1 VEAEPTRTE
10 PDFAEASTPEA
21 RASTTPPQSSGLAPE
36 SIGGLGEAQVRPP
49 RAGRVGLFALAFL
62 SGFAVLTIEIAGARL
77 IAPVFGLSAVP
88 WTAVIGVILAALA
101 VGSHLGGRL
110 ADSGTLPL
118 STVLAVAG
126 LTGVL
131 PVLGGGFPWMAR
143 EVLGF
148 IPGAV
153 ASAVVLFAPP
163 VLCLGAVVPY
173 LVQADTESL
182 GTVGRRAG
190 DLSAAATG
198 GSIAGSF
205 LTGFVLLPAFPLP
218 ALLGVTA
225 GALFLMAIYSGR
237 LLGRGPG
244 EGRMLLGALLLAAMG
259 LAASQPGAG
268 ILHAEQTLYSAVQVT
283 EREWADGR
291 TVREM
296 FQNGGSSSAE
306 YVDSGE
312 PAHEYV
318 MASQRL
324 IEPLVDDVE
333 SMLVLGGAALVLP
346 VAFQHRRPDLR
357 ITVVE
362 IDPVVTELAREY
374 FSFGS
379 GDYPN
384 ISIVHE
390 DARVFLRAPGER
402 FDLLYLDVFDHLLT
416 VPWTLVTVD
425 ALRDMA
431 SRLEPDGIF
440 MANVLSPLAGP
451 GVGFLE
457 HFKATLEEAFGEV
470 HIYLTDA
477 DADPVVTQNLI
488 VVASPVAGATPPAP
502 GEVEADVRPAERILT
517 DDWAPVEYLQAKVF
531 LRGLGWR

>member
-1 VEAEPTRTE
+1 V
-10 PDFAEASTPEA
+10 
-21 RASTTPPQSSGLAPE
+21 
-36 SIGGLGEAQVRPP
+36 
-49 RAGRVGLFALAFL
+49 LAFF

-110 ADSGTLPL
+110 ADSGSLPL

-131 PVLGGGFPWMAR
+131 PVLGGDFPWMAR

-153 ASAVVLFAPP
+153 ASAMVLFAPP

-190 DLSAAATG
+190 DISAAATA

-205 LTGFVLLPAFPLP
+205 LTGFVLLPTFPLP

-225 GALFLMAIYSGR
+225 GSLFLMAVYSGR
-237 LLGRGPG
+237 LLGKGPG

-259 LAASQPGAG
+259 LTASRSGAG
-268 ILHAEQTLYSAVQVT
+268 TLHAQQTLYSAVQVT

-291 TVREM
+291 RVREM

-306 YVDSGE
+306 YVDTGE

-318 MASQRL
+318 TASQRL
-324 IEPLVDDVE
+324 VEPVIDEVE
-333 SMLVLGGAALVLP
+333 SMLVLGGAALSLP
-346 VAFQHRRPDLR
+346 VAFQHRSPDLR

-362 IDPVVTELAREY
+362 IDPVVTELAGRY
-374 FSFGS
+374 FAYGEAE
-379 GDYPN
+379 YPN
-384 ISIVHE
+384 IDVVHE
-390 DARVFLRAPGER
+390 DARVFLRAAGEQ

-416 VPWTLVTVD
+416 VPWTLVTED
-425 ALRDMA
+425 ALTDMSA
-431 SRLEPDGIF
+431 RLRPDGLF
-440 MANVLSPLAGP
+440 VANVLSPLTGP
-451 GVGFLE
+451 GAGFLE
-457 HFKATLEEAFGEV
+457 HFKATLDAVFGEV
-470 HIYLTDA
+470 HIYLTDTEM
-477 DADPVVTQNLI
+477 DPVVTQNLI
-488 VVASPVAGATPPAP
+488 VMASPRPEGTPPATWAQEAQVAP
-502 GEVEADVRPAERILT
+502 GARVLT